1 MKLIVATL
9 LIAASLSASDN
20 GENKLKIK
28 AFQELS
34 PEAIL
39 DTFNLR
45 FQENQL
51 NQFGTR
57 FWTVKESDKTD
68 EYLLSGLVPLY
79 NRNYK
84 IRNKKIG
91 WIELSFYKPRQ
102 KTHLHWRCWKA
113 NYIFIEE

>member
-9 LIAASLSASDN
+9 LIAASLFASDN

-28 AFQELS
+28 AFQGLS
-34 PEAIL
+34 PEAVL
-39 DTFNLR
+39 YNFNLR

-51 NQFGTR
+51 TEFGTR

-68 EYLLSGLVPLY
+68 EYLLLGLVPLY
-79 NRNYK
+79 NGNYK
-84 IRNKKIG
+84 IDNKKIG
-91 WIELSFYKPRQ
+91 WIELSFYKPRL